1 MNKQDK
7 IEQILQSLDVNQRA
21 LPPDF
26 FYTRLKAR
34 MEREFNEDKKVRAWI
49 LRPAYALSVLVMVVV
64 INALVILKSEDTR
77 DISTND
83 TETAQSIAAEYSL
96 NDNNVMYDLTSE
108 K

>member
-7 IEQILQSLDVNQRA
+7 IEQILQSLDVNQRVSA
-21 LPPDF
+21 PDF

-34 MEREFNEDKKVRAWI
+34 MERESNDDKKVRAWI

-64 INALVILKSEDTR
+64 INAFVILKSEDTR